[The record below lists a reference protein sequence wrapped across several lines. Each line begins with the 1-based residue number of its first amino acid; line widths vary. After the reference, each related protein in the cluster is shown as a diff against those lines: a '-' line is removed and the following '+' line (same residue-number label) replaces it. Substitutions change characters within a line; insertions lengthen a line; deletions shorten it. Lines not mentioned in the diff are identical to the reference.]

1 MTEPASTNPHV
12 PNSAPA
18 ASDSPTTGKAC
29 FTCGYA
35 LDGLPVSGQCP
46 ECGAPVANSLR
57 GVLLQ
62 FAAPEYI
69 STVLTGFQWVLWGI
83 LASIVVSVLTMAV
96 TLVGT
101 VAALAPAA
109 NAPFMFV
116 ATGVSTLISAFIL
129 LGYIKLTEPDPQFSG
144 SEKPDSA
151 RHIVRITAFVQIGLA
166 LVSIILLALNGGAQP
181 AGFLSVKS
189 ILSILAGFAGTVAWA
204 VQYFAMMKYIA
215 WLGRRVPDA
224 YVVSRTKTYM
234 WLLPVLTTVGI
245 VLIGLGPL
253 IALIMYWNLLDRVRK
268 HLKAIRETGEPA
280 KLPGMSTTPAM
291 VAVATPAPT
300 PRPPTAAAPADAGT
314 NQP

>member
-1 MTEPASTNPHV
+1 MPEPTPTPNPVAAGTHGG
-12 PNSAPA
+12 APKPA
-18 ASDSPTTGKAC
+18 DSPTTGKAC

-69 STVLTGFQWVLWGI
+69 GTVLTGFQWVLWGI
-83 LASIVVSVLTMAV
+83 LASIVVNVVSMMSGILV
-96 TLVGT
+96 TLLGT
-101 VAALAPAA
+101 PLAT
-109 NAPFMFV
+109 NMPFLFIHSGITTAIGAFV
-116 ATGVSTLISAFIL
+116 LI
-129 LGYIKLTEPDPQFSG
+129 GYLKLTEPDPQFAG
-144 SEKPDSA
+144 TEKPDSA
-151 RHIVRITAFVQIGLA
+151 RNIVRITSSVQIATAVIGIGQLMY
-166 LVSIILLALNGGAQP
+166 NGAAQP
-181 AGFLSVKS
+181 AQYMSIPGAIFVLSALVHT
-189 ILSILAGFAGTVAWA
+189 AAWA
-204 VQYFAMMKYIA
+204 VQYFAMMKYTA

-234 WLLPVLTTVGI
+234 WLLPVLTTVGV

-280 KLPGMSTTPAM
+280 KLPGMS
-291 VAVATPAPT
+291 ATPAFIAVPT
-300 PRPPTAAAPADAGT
+300 PAPQTPVPP